1 VLCPRSNEFLG
12 NGVPPLARLL
22 GTGVPLALG
31 TDSLASCPS
40 LDVLED
46 ARLLARKFPR
56 IPKTVLLHA
65 LTRGGA
71 LALGFD
77 RLGEIRPGAPA
88 RFAALPFA
96 GAAPADPAAF
106 LLHEAV
112 PARGL
117 A

>member
-1 VLCPRSNEFLG
+1 
-12 NGVPPLARLL
+12 VPPLALLL

-46 ARLLARKFPR
+46 ARLLSRKFPR
-56 IPKTVLLHA
+56 VPKTVLLHA

-77 RLGEIRPGAPA
+77 KLGEIRAGALA
-88 RFAALPFA
+88 RFAALAFD

-106 LLHEAV
+106 ILDEAG